1 MNLFIRNFILVLYNI
16 FLFLSYFQF
25 NFNLGFNPNLQSLL
39 LYYYYNYY
47 HYLMHKPTNFNMMH
61 VLLGDYPLEICFLVI
76 LMNEKYNTHK
86 YLFFSFIFQSWV
98 LQILPALQRISSPRF
113 VRKRMYTRIVSKH
126 THKQTLSM
134 MHNLLAK
141 HRVK

>member
-1 MNLFIRNFILVLYNI
+1 MNLFICNFILVLYNI
-16 FLFLSYFQF
+16 SLFLSYFQF

-39 LYYYYNYY
+39 LYYYYNYN

-61 VLLGDYPLEICFLVI
+61 VLLEDYPLEICFLVI
-76 LMNEKYNTHK
+76 LMNEKSNTHK
-86 YLFFSFIFQSWV
+86 DLFFSFIFQSWV
-98 LQILPALQRISSPRF
+98 LQILPALQRISAPRF
-113 VRKRMYTRIVSKH
+113 VRKRMYTHIVSKH
-126 THKQTLSM
+126 MHKQNLSM